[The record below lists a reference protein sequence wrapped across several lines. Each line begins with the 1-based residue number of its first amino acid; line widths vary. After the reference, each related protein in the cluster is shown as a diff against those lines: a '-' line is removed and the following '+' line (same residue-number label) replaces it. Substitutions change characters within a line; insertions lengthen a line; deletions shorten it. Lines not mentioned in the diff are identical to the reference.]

1 MSVILKYF
9 VFWYGAEFTVIVISI
24 EIISCE
30 FFLTLIFVQNAI
42 FISKHRRSQYILQIL
57 INICLSFKSLFLC
70 LVLYVISCRS
80 LLVKSN
86 CGTKDATF
94 DQTEFSYV
102 NVYNTPLCCLS
113 INVSFSLSIIQI
125 ATTSTYVYL
134 CPE

>member
-9 VFWYGAEFTVIVISI
+9 VFCYGAEFTVIVISI

-42 FISKHRRSQYILQIL
+42 RISKHRRSQYILQIL

-70 LVLYVISCRS
+70 LVLYQICCRS
-80 LLVKSN
+80 LLVKYN

-102 NVYNTPLCCLS
+102 NVYNTALCCLL
-113 INVSFSLSIIQI
+113 INVSFSLSIILI
-125 ATTSTYVYL
+125 PTTLTHIYS